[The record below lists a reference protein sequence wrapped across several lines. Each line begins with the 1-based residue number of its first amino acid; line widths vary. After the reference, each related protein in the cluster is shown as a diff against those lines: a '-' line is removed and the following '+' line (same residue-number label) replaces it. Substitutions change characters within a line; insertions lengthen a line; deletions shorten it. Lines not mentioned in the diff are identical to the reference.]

1 MNKINL
7 QHKTRARPGLSEK
20 YWFENEKTGLKR
32 TLFHRITIPLEPF
45 DSGLE
50 YEEQP
55 VQTEIVIE
63 WLDLRLSDPD
73 DLDHLEITGKQY
85 KGAEATVYVGCAHNI
100 CRINKISFTKLDLNR
115 YRLEGD
121 LTVFF
126 ENEGVGLNEDFSF
139 QTIMEHQSGVVE

>member
-1 MNKINL
+1 MNRIDL

-63 WLDLRLSDPD
+63 WLDLRLPDPD
-73 DLDHLEITGKQY
+73 DLDHLEISSAKY
-85 KGAEATVYVGCAHNI
+85 KDAEASVYVGCAHNLCEI
-100 CRINKISFTKLDLNR
+100 KKISLNKLEKDIYQVAGEILVN
-115 YRLEGD
+115 
-121 LTVFF
+121 F
-126 ENEGVGLNEDFSF
+126 ENEGVGQNEKFSF
-139 QTIMEHQSGVVE
+139 HTTIQHKGT

>member
-7 QHKTRARPGLSEK
+7 QHKTRAKPGLSEK

-73 DLDHLEITGKQY
+73 DLDHLEITSEKY
-85 KGAEATVYVGCAHNI
+85 KDAEASVYVGCAHNLCEI
-100 CRINKISFTKLDLNR
+100 KKISLNKLEKDIYQVAGEILVN
-115 YRLEGD
+115 
-121 LTVFF
+121 F
-126 ENEGVGLNEDFSF
+126 ENEGVAQNEKFSF
-139 QTIMEHQSGVVE
+139 HTTIQHKGT